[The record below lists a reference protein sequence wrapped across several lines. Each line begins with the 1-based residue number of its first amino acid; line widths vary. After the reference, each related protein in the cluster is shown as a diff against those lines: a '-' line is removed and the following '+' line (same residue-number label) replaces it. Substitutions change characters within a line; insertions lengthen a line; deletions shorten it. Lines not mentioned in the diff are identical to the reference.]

1 VLAHLISLVSPV
13 PLLSLLA
20 TVPDPAPKVPIP
32 ELDNLANLIIGGMK
46 WFGLVCGVVG
56 ILICAMM
63 IMVGR
68 RNRNQLASDGL
79 SGVVWVIGGLSLL
92 SLGGSFVSLFI

>member
-1 VLAHLISLVSPV
+1 MISLVDLV
-13 PLLSLLA
+13 A
-20 TVPDPAPKVPIP
+20 TVPDPPPAVPIP
-32 ELDNLANLIIGGMK
+32 ELQNLANTIIGGMK
-46 WFGLVCGVVG
+46 WFGLVGGMVG
-56 ILICAMM
+56 ILICAMQ

-92 SLGGSFVSLFI
+92 SLGGSFVSLFVH

>member
-1 VLAHLISLVSPV
+1 
-13 PLLSLLA
+13 
-20 TVPDPAPKVPIP
+20 P
-32 ELDNLANLIIGGMK
+32 ELYNLANIIIGGMK
-46 WFGLVCGVVG
+46 WFGLVGGVVG
-56 ILICAMM
+56 ILICALM

-92 SLGGSFVSLFI
+92 SLAGSFVSLFVQLPR